1 MGKVNKGGQNQKIQ
15 KTVQEGKEILN
26 KPNPYKAVRGR
37 REGNKQ
43 IFRSQA
49 DFGGSGLPKERI
61 VKTERKGKS
70 KFQNTQDFQFERRNP
85 DLNKHVDN
93 IRLAIE

>member
-1 MGKVNKGGQNQKIQ
+1 MGKVNKGYQNQKIQ

-26 KPNPYKAVRGR
+26 KPKPYKAVRGR
-37 REGNKQ
+37 KEGNKQ

-49 DFGGSGLPKERI
+49 NFGASEQPKERI

-70 KFQNTQDFQFERRNP
+70 QFQSFQDFLFERRNP